1 MREETINIPGRD
13 QEETVNIIS
22 RFIRNKAEESRTSGV
37 VIGLSGGLDSS
48 ITAYLCAKSLEN
60 DQILGI
66 IMPTI
71 TTPLEDVEDAISVA
85 EALGN

>member
-1 MREETINIPGRD
+1 MQEETINIPGKD
-13 QEETVNIIS
+13 HEKTAKIIS
-22 RFIRNKAEESRTSGV
+22 RFIEDKVEESQTSGV

-48 ITAYLCAKSLEN
+48 TTAYLCAKTLKN

-71 TTPLEDVEDAISVA
+71 TTPF
-85 EALGN
+85 GRC